1 MPFQISLLCSS
12 KSRGIIN
19 WFTAGV
25 DQYATCAPEI
35 TLTAVVDGNLGGHTI
50 WWEQIVGDSQIVWLT
65 PQNQLQVT
73 FAIVGGSA
81 DRTFRFYIDK
91 GTPMEQY
98 DDVVTW
104 GTPTDLETVNCGL
117 NTVMVAGHQACRDVS
132 CGSVSVWYAFPLPS
146 DVGSIEFNPTTGF
159 EIKWSTPTC
168 DTEFLQ
174 YTTVSHNATGTP
186 MTIGVVTPLDYPSVP
201 IPNAYGIY
209 YLSSTYSYGSDVVD
223 TYTIQSCRYQQQ
235 QPDNAHTGYA
245 TDTMDIFNFGSHP
258 SSVFTYYT
266 LLPFITAIDDEPG
279 FHVQSHA
286 YELALYTLITVPKAE
301 TISETSIANSI
312 LNTHGV
318 TYYSNN
324 GIGG

>member
-12 KSRGIIN
+12 KSRGVIN

-50 WWEQIVGDSQIVWLT
+50 HWDQIVGDSQIVWLT

-91 GTPMEQY
+91 GTPMEQH

-104 GTPTDLETVNCGL
+104 GTPTDMGSITCGL
-117 NTVMVAGHQACRDVS
+117 TTVTVAGHQACRDVS
-132 CGSVSVWYAFPLPS
+132 CGSISVWYAFPAPT
-146 DVGSIEFNPTTGF
+146 DVGSVEFNPTTGF
-159 EIKWSTPTC
+159 EIKWTPPSC
-168 DTEFLQ
+168 DMDFLQ
-174 YTTVSHNATGTP
+174 YTTVAHNANGTP
-186 MTIGVVTPLDYPSVP
+186 TTIGVITPSEYPSIP

-209 YLSSTYSYGSDVVD
+209 YLNTTYSFGNDAAD
-223 TYTIQSCRYQQQ
+223 TYTVQSCRYQQQ
-235 QPDNAHTGYA
+235 QPDNTHTGYV
-245 TDTMDIFNFGSHP
+245 TDTMDTFNFGGQ
-258 SSVFTYYT
+258 SVGTFIYYT
-266 LLPFITAIDDEPG
+266 LLPFITIVDENPEYNIRTP
-279 FHVQSHA
+279 S
-286 YELALYTLITVPKAE
+286 YEIFLYTWKVVPKTD
-301 TISETSIANSI
+301 TISETSLTNSL
-312 LNTHGV
+312 LNTHNV